1 MGNKEK
7 LTSHNDAITTGLED
21 NEAVLSYL
29 NGGVLEQQGTWD
41 APSGS
46 ELNGRWSR
54 EWILSCYLD
63 LTDAMIQHLGG
74 YENEQP
80 DFVPDEV
87 LFLDKSARPVA
98 WLVDSLWE
106 VMADKGAKKPH
117 LGFIH
122 IDRKDWWSR
131 VKLPLVGEENRDP
144 FEFNIKDV
152 SEDAI
157 NAIRAKFVI
166 GDLTPDNYGNEVWK
180 LPTTLD
186 GKNVLIVD
194 EIRSSGATTHMATE
208 LLSCAVPSATFK
220 SVYFWS
226 TPYNEGKSVE
236 IDNKDGTRSVQRRMY
251 NIPVWYDK
259 HKPDGR
265 EVSDPSSG
273 VMDRLYREN
282 PTQENLKRRIA
293 WFVESVTPEDVGA
306 DVDERTK
313 RLKRDIAVL
322 SYLSIN
328 DFMMA
333 KSDTRTGMIMEFLR
347 NKQGASSAG
356 KSSMTL
362 LREHTR
368 RIKKKQGERTFPLVE
383 KKRS

>member
-1 MGNKEK
+1 MVMGSKEK

-29 NGGVLEQQGTWD
+29 DGGVLEQQGTWD
-41 APSGS
+41 APDGS
-46 ELNGRWSR
+46 ELNGRWDR
-54 EWILSCYLD
+54 EWILSAYLD

-117 LGFIH
+117 LDFIH

-144 FEFNIKDV
+144 FEFKIEDV
-152 SEDAI
+152 SEDVI

-194 EIRSSGATTHMATE
+194 EIRSSGATTYMARNYY
-208 LLSCAVPSATFK
+208 LVQCQALRLR
-220 SVYFWS
+220 VYIFGLH
-226 TPYNEGKSVE
+226 P
-236 IDNKDGTRSVQRRMY
+236 IM
-251 NIPVWYDK
+251 
-259 HKPDGR
+259 
-265 EVSDPSSG
+265 
-273 VMDRLYREN
+273 REN
-282 PTQENLKRRIA
+282 LWRLTTKMVQDQYNAGCIIHRYGMTNTSRMGGRCQ
-293 WFVESVTPEDVGA
+293 TP
-306 DVDERTK
+306 
-313 RLKRDIAVL
+313 
-322 SYLSIN
+322 
-328 DFMMA
+328 
-333 KSDTRTGMIMEFLR
+333 LR
-347 NKQGASSAG
+347 
-356 KSSMTL
+356 
-362 LREHTR
+362 
-368 RIKKKQGERTFPLVE
+368 V
-383 KKRS
+383 